1 MWHDNGLEGIDAQ
14 VALHDRSQFEVQFT
28 YGISPEHLTQG
39 QAYEHYR
46 VEAYYFFPSNM
57 GITAL
62 NLPREEFY
70 RNVHAYYRF
79 KTPDISEDALLDP
92 LNRQSPLNALSF
104 LLKRLSMGVA
114 LEEEAAGAEARL
126 FGTVLSQAMRLR
138 LRAVEQQLERAR
150 AQPDAG
156 PWRELEGLTSEMVHG
171 IAEALEKY
179 RGLLADYRSLEGHVP
194 EAVLQ
199 TLRHVDEF
207 LTYRF
212 DHTLAALNFG
222 LTSSWEAPIRL
233 DAVADLVHS
242 TAQEECEH
250 RRREG
255 YVHLSPGD
263 EQALALYTYRSGAL
277 KKLVEQVLFLDV
289 RTVQQ
294 TNRWRNL
301 AAMLGAMF
309 AAVFAGYTDRSVTLP
324 LYQHSLWIALT
335 FFAIF
340 YVAKD
345 RMKEVLREYVW
356 EHVSHYF
363 PDNRLT
369 IQDPSTGSEVGRC
382 LEKVRFMAKDDVP
395 DGVLGARNFSHVVD
409 LDSER
414 KETVVLYRND
424 LKLYAREILSE
435 HQRRT
440 HIKHILRFNVE
451 SLLARLDNPTSRVQF
466 YDTDSRI
473 FCRLR
478 APKVYHLNVVFRL
491 TRRDGARRLQEPV
504 LRRIRVVLDKNGL
517 RRIDLVPLEAAP
529 GQPLEAGR
537 SLVKTH
543 EPRVR
548 EEDSLF

>member
-1 MWHDNGLEGIDAQ
+1 MWHDNGFEAFDAH

-28 YGISPEHLTQG
+28 YGISPEHLTHG
-39 QAYEHYR
+39 QACEHYR

-79 KTPDISEDALLDP
+79 KTPEIAEEALLDP

-104 LLKRLSMGVA
+104 LLKRLSMGLP
-114 LEEEAAGAEARL
+114 LEAAAAGAEARL
-126 FGTVLSQAMRLR
+126 FGTVLSQAMRQR
-138 LRAVEQQLERAR
+138 LRAVEQQLTRAR
-150 AQPDAG
+150 AQQEAG
-156 PWRELEGLTSEMVHG
+156 PWRELEGLTGEMVHG
-171 IAEALEKY
+171 IAGALEKY
-179 RGLLADYRSLEGHVP
+179 RGLLADYRSLEAHVP
-194 EAVLQ
+194 ATVLQ

-222 LTSSWEAPIRL
+222 LTASWEAPIRL
-233 DAVADLVHS
+233 DAAAALVQH
-242 TAQEECEH
+242 TAEGELEH

-263 EQALALYTYRSGAL
+263 EQALSLYTYRSGAL

-309 AAVFAGYTDRSVTLP
+309 AAIFAGYTDRSVTLP

-335 FFAIF
+335 LFAIF

-382 LEKVRFMAKDDVP
+382 LEKVRFMAKDAVP
-395 DGVLGARNFSHVVD
+395 GDALGARNFSHVVD

-440 HIKHILRFNVE
+440 HIKHIVRFNVE
-451 SLLARLDNPTSRVQF
+451 TLLARLDNPTSQVQF
-466 YDTDSRI
+466 YDAESQL

-491 TRRDGARRLQEPV
+491 TRREGGRRMQAPL

-517 RRIDLVPLEAAP
+517 RRIDLVPLEAP
-529 GQPLEAGR
+529 TGQPTAVGR
-537 SLVKTH
+537 SLVKTE
-543 EPRVR
+543 EPRVQ
-548 EEDSLF
+548 EDPLC